1 MSTGAGRSGSLAT
14 AFLVGALA
22 VLAGAGTVLAE
33 DQPTEDQILQALKPR
48 LTRSLTGVPAEPAKA
63 IEERRIIDDA
73 LRQSRTR
80 SLSSAQREQLAAV
93 AKEKPTIDLEIYF
106 DYKSATISS
115 KAIPALIT
123 LGKALSSPDLKGS
136 VFMIAGHTDA
146 KGGEQYNLS
155 LSEQRAEA
163 VRRFLIQKFSLSA
176 ESLMA
181 IGYGK
186 EQLKDQEH
194 PYAAENRRVQIVNM
208 ASTSTAQK

>member
-1 MSTGAGRSGSLAT
+1 MSRGAGQSGLLAT
-14 AFLVGALA
+14 AFLAGALA

-48 LTRSLTGVPAEPAKA
+48 VTRSLTGVPADPGKSV
-63 IEERRIIDDA
+63 EERRIIEDA
-73 LRQSRTR
+73 QRQSRTR

-115 KAIPALIT
+115 KAVPALIT

-163 VRRFLIQKFSLSA
+163 VRQFLIQKFSLSA
-176 ESLMA
+176 KSLMA

-186 EQLKDQEH
+186 EQLKDPEH
-194 PYAAENRRVQIVNM
+194 PYAGENRRVQIVNM

>member
-1 MSTGAGRSGSLAT
+1 MSTGARQSGLLAA
-14 AFLVGALA
+14 AFLAGALS

-33 DQPTEDQILQALKPR
+33 EQPTEDQMLQALKPR
-48 LTRSLTGVPAEPAKA
+48 VTRSLTRVPADSAKA
-63 IEERRIIDDA
+63 VEERRIIDDA
-73 LRQSRTR
+73 QRQSRTR

-115 KAIPALIT
+115 KAIPALTT

-146 KGGEQYNLS
+146 KGSEQYNLS

-208 ASTSTAQK
+208 ASTSTARK